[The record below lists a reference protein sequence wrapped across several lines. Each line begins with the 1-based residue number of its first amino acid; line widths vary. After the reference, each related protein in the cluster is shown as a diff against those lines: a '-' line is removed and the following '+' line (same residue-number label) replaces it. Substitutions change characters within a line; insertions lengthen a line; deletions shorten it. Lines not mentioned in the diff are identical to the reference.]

1 MHPSWKTALSA
12 EFRKEY
18 FTKLVD
24 FVNAERRNYTV
35 FPPEGDVFNAMKTTT
50 FEDVKVVILGQDP
63 YPGPGQAHGLSF
75 SVKKGVPLPG
85 SLLNIYKELET
96 DVGFKPPGH
105 GCLQDWAQRGVL
117 LLNTV
122 LTVRA
127 HEPNSHEGH
136 GWEELTDA
144 AIKALV
150 TRPKPVVFILWGA
163 NARKKTAF
171 IDRTRHTVIESVHP
185 SPRSAQTGFFGSKPF
200 SQANQMLD
208 VTGMGKIDWQL
219 GP

>member
-1 MHPSWKTALSA
+1 MHPSWKTALAA
-12 EFRKEY
+12 EFRKDY

-24 FVNAERRNYTV
+24 FVNKERRNYTV
-35 FPPEGDVFNAMKTTT
+35 FPPEGEVFNAFKATP

-75 SVKKGVPLPG
+75 SVKHGMPLPG
-85 SLLNIYKELET
+85 SLLNIYKELEI

-105 GCLQDWAQRGVL
+105 GCLQAWADRGVL

-127 HEPNSHEGH
+127 HEPNSHADQ
-136 GWEELTDA
+136 GWEEFTDA

-150 TRPKPVVFILWGA
+150 ARGKPVVFILWGA
-163 NARKKTAF
+163 NARKKAAL
-171 IDRTRHTVIESVHP
+171 IDRTRHTIIESVHP
-185 SPRSAQTGFFGSKPF
+185 SPRSAMTGFFGSKPF
-200 SQANQMLD
+200 STANQMLE

-219 GP
+219 